1 MERSDAGHRG
11 RPGMTATGRPS
22 IGIVGAGIGGLA
34 AALAL
39 RRAGL
44 RARIFERASRFTRVG
59 AGLQMA
65 PNVTKALRPLGVLD
79 PLTRLAC
86 KPVAWRSYD
95 ASSGRLQLELPLGDR
110 IAERY
115 GAPYL
120 HVHRAD
126 LHDLLAAAAGQVRMG
141 MRVVGLDA
149 ETDRVRLTFED
160 GTQAS
165 FDAVIGADGVHST
178 VRDIVAGPGKPRFSG
193 MVAYRGLVPA
203 SELSGLRIEP
213 VAAKWWGHDRHL
225 VHYFVSAGRELNFVA
240 PVPSSGWDEESWTSP
255 GRVTDLLADF
265 GAFPPRV
272 REAIARTSTLM
283 RSALYDRE
291 PLPRWSYGRVSM
303 LGDAC
308 HPMLPFMAQGAGAAI
323 EDAVV
328 LSRCLRDADAD
339 GIPEALARYEQTRQ
353 PRASA
358 MQAGSRG
365 NEFLRGR
372 GTGQA
377 GAPAPS
383 AAEIYDYDAWSQPL
397 SGGRTIPAA
406 TTNAGRSQR

>member
-1 MERSDAGHRG
+1 
-11 RPGMTATGRPS
+11 MTATARPS

-44 RARIFERASRFTRVG
+44 RVRVFEQAGRFTRVG

-65 PNVTKALRPLGVLD
+65 PNVTKALRPLGLLD

-95 ASSGRLQLELPLGDR
+95 ASSGRLSLELPLGDQ

-126 LHDLLAAAAGQVRMG
+126 LQDLLLAAAGQAQMG
-141 MRVVGLDA
+141 MRAVGLDA
-149 ETDRVRLTFED
+149 ERDRVRLTFDD
-160 GTQAS
+160 GTQAR

-178 VRDIVAGPGKPRFSG
+178 VREIIAGPERPRFSG

-203 SELSGLRIEP
+203 SDLTGLRIEP
-213 VAAKWWGHDRHL
+213 VSAKWWGDDRHL

-240 PVPSSGWDEESWTSP
+240 PVPSSGWGEESWTSP
-255 GRVTDLLADF
+255 GRVADLLADF
-265 GAFPPRV
+265 GAFPQQV
-272 REAIARTSTLM
+272 REVIARTRTLM

-291 PLPRWSYGRVSM
+291 PLPRWTYGRISM

-323 EDAVV
+323 EDAIV
-328 LSRCLRDADAD
+328 LSRCLRDADPD
-339 GIPEALARYEQTRQ
+339 GLPEALARYEEARRS
-353 PRASA
+353 RASA
-358 MQAGSRG
+358 LQAGSRG
-365 NEFLRGR
+365 NAFLRGR
-372 GTGQA
+372 STGQA
-377 GAPAPS
+377 GIPAPS
-383 AAEIYDYDAWSQPL
+383 TDEIYDYDPWNQPL
-397 SGGRTIPAA
+397 TGGRATQAA
-406 TTNAGRSQR
+406 TTRAGRPRR

>member
-1 MERSDAGHRG
+1 MATPTA
-11 RPGMTATGRPS
+11 RPA

-44 RARIFERASRFTRVG
+44 PVQVFERASRFTRVG

-65 PNVTKALRPLGVLD
+65 PNVTKALRPLGLLD
-79 PLTRLAC
+79 QLAKVAC

-95 ASSGRLQLELPLGDR
+95 ASTGRLQLELTLGDQ
-110 IAERY
+110 IAERH

-126 LHDLLAAAAGQVRMG
+126 LHDLLAAGAGEVRMG
-141 MRVVGLDA
+141 MRAVGLDA
-149 ETDRVRLTFED
+149 ETDRVRVTFED
-160 GTQAS
+160 GTQAR
-165 FDAVIGADGVHST
+165 FDAVIGADGVHSA
-178 VRDIVAGPGKPRFSG
+178 VREIVAGPQEPRFSG

-203 SELSGLRIEP
+203 GDLAGLGIEP
-213 VAAKWWGHDRHL
+213 VSAKWWGDDRHL

-240 PVPSSGWDEESWTSP
+240 PAPSSGWNEESWTSS

-265 GAFPPRV
+265 GAFPRQV
-272 REAIARTSTLM
+272 REVIARTRTLL

-291 PLPRWSYGRVSM
+291 PLPRWTYGRVSM

-308 HPMLPFMAQGAGAAI
+308 HPMLPFMAQGAAAAI

-339 GIPEALARYEQTRQ
+339 AVPEALARYEEARR
-353 PRASA
+353 PRTSA
-358 MQAGSRG
+358 LQAGSRG
-365 NEFLRGR
+365 NNFLRGR
-372 GTGQA
+372 SLQA
-377 GAPAPS
+377 GAPSPAS
-383 AAEIYDYDAWSQPL
+383 DEIYDYDAWNEPL
-397 SGGRTIPAA
+397 NGGRTMQAAIPDARRA
-406 TTNAGRSQR
+406 R

>member
-1 MERSDAGHRG
+1 MELSDVHFGGRG
-11 RPGMTATGRPS
+11 VTATPRPTV
-22 IGIVGAGIGGLA
+22 GIIGAGIGGLA
-34 AALAL
+34 AAVTL
-39 RRAGL
+39 RQAGL
-44 RARIFERASRFTRVG
+44 RVRVFERATRFTRVG

-65 PNVTKALRPLGVLD
+65 PNVTKALRPLGLLD

-86 KPVAWRSYD
+86 QPAAWRSYD
-95 ASSGRLQLELPLGDR
+95 ASSGRLQLELKLGDQM
-110 IAERY
+110 AERY

-126 LHDLLAAAAGQVRMG
+126 LHDLLAAAAGQAQMG
-141 MRVVGLDA
+141 MRAVGIDA
-149 ETDRVRLTFED
+149 ETDRVRVTFED
-160 GTQAS
+160 GAQAR

-178 VRDIVAGPGKPRFSG
+178 VREIVAGPDKPRFSG
-193 MVAYRGLVPA
+193 MIAYRGLIPA
-203 SELSGLRIEP
+203 SDLSGLRIEP
-213 VAAKWWGHDRHL
+213 VSAKWWGDDRHL

-255 GRVTDLLADF
+255 GRVADLLADF
-265 GAFPPRV
+265 GAFPPQV
-272 REAIARTSTLM
+272 REMIARTSTLM

-291 PLPRWSYGRVSM
+291 PLPRWTYGRVSM

-339 GIPEALARYEQTRQ
+339 AVPEALTRYEEARL
-353 PRASA
+353 PRTSV

-372 GTGQA
+372 TGQA
-377 GAPAPS
+377 GRPAPS
-383 AAEIYDYDAWSQPL
+383 ADEIYDYDPWHQSL
-397 SGGRTIPAA
+397 NGGRTIQAA
-406 TTNAGRSQR
+406 TTRAGRPR

>member
-44 RARIFERASRFTRVG
+44 RARIFERAGRFTRVG

-95 ASSGRLQLELPLGDR
+95 VLERP
-110 IAERY
+110 
-115 GAPYL
+115 
-120 HVHRAD
+120 
-126 LHDLLAAAAGQVRMG
+126 AAI
-141 MRVVGLDA
+141 
-149 ETDRVRLTFED
+149 
-160 GTQAS
+160 GTP
-165 FDAVIGADGVHST
+165 
-178 VRDIVAGPGKPRFSG
+178 GPGKPRFSG

-323 EDAVV
+323 ENAVV

-365 NEFLRGR
+365 NEFLRDR

>member
-1 MERSDAGHRG
+1 
-11 RPGMTATGRPS
+11 MTATTRPTV
-22 IGIVGAGIGGLA
+22 GIVGAGIGGLA

-44 RARIFERASRFTRVG
+44 RVQVFERASRFTRVG

-65 PNVTKALRPLGVLD
+65 PNVTKALRPLGLLD
-79 PLTRLAC
+79 PLNRVAC
-86 KPVAWRSYD
+86 KPLAWRSYD
-95 ASSGRLQLELPLGDR
+95 ASSGRLQLELPLGDQ

-126 LHDLLAAAAGQVRMG
+126 LHDLLSAAAGKVRTG
-141 MRVVGLDA
+141 MHAVGLDA
-149 ETDRVRLTFED
+149 GADHVRVTFGD
-160 GTQAS
+160 GTQAR
-165 FDAVIGADGVHST
+165 FDAVIGADGVHSMI
-178 VRDIVAGPGKPRFSG
+178 RDIVAGSQQPRFSG

-203 SELSGLRIEP
+203 SDLTGLQVEP
-213 VAAKWWGHDRHL
+213 VSAKWWAGDRHL

-240 PVPSSGWDEESWTSP
+240 PVPASGWDEESWTSS
-255 GRVTDLLADF
+255 GRVADLLADF

-272 REAIARTSTLM
+272 REVLARTGTLM

-291 PLPRWSYGRVSM
+291 PLPRWTYGRVSL

-328 LSRCLRDADAD
+328 LSRCLRDADPDAV
-339 GIPEALARYEQTRQ
+339 PEALARYEEARR
-353 PRASA
+353 PRTSA
-358 MQAGSRG
+358 IQAGSRG
-365 NEFLRGR
+365 NNFLRG
-372 GTGQA
+372 GSQA
-377 GAPAPS
+377 GVPAPATD
-383 AAEIYDYDAWSQPL
+383 EMYDYDAWNEPL
-397 SGGRTIPAA
+397 TGGRTIQAA
-406 TTNAGRSQR
+406 TSDVGRPRR